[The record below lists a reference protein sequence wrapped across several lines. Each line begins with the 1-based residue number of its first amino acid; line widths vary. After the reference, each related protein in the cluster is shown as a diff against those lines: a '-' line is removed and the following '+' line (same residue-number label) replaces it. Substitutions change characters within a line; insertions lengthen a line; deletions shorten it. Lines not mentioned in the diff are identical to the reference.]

1 MGKPSQNSGI
11 RELPHLTTFV
21 RAAER
26 GGFTAAAAD
35 LGITQAAISQRIAIL
50 EKELRNSL
58 FDRRS
63 GRIALTEA
71 GQRLYEYARQIVDL
85 HERARSDI
93 GGFHPTISGDLHIAA
108 SSVPGEFFL
117 PALLSAF
124 HARHPQVHLRATVGD
139 SSSVIKDVEKGRA
152 SFGLIGQKAENPA
165 LETRSIGRDSLVLI
179 IPRGHPWATHRGVPL
194 SAITSEPLIIREPG
208 SGTRSALEKGLQRA
222 GTSLAALNV
231 LLELGSNA
239 AIKDAVKRGL
249 GVAFLS
255 RFAVERELNAKELR
269 AVSVQG
275 LGLRRHFYL
284 VYHRRRPLSRAAS
297 AFLQFLN
304 DHPLTPG
311 QRGGQHKQGL

>member
-1 MGKPSQNSGI
+1 MAKPSQNAEI
-11 RELPHLTTFV
+11 AELPHLATFARV
-21 RAAER
+21 AER

-35 LGITQAAISQRIAIL
+35 LGITQAAVSQRIAIL
-50 EKELRNSL
+50 EKELRISL
-58 FDRRS
+58 FDRWS

-85 HERARSDI
+85 HERARSDV
-93 GGFHPTISGDLHIAA
+93 GGFHPSISGDLPIAA
-108 SSVPGEFFL
+108 SSVPGEFLL

-124 HARHPQVHLRATVGD
+124 HAKHPQVHVRATVGD
-139 SSSVIKDVEKGRA
+139 SGSVIKDVEKGRA
-152 SFGLIGQKAENPA
+152 SFGLIGQKAESPA
-165 LETRSIGRDSLVLI
+165 LETRSIGRDSLVLV
-179 IPRGHPWATHRGVPL
+179 IPAGHPWATRRIVSL

-208 SGTRSALEKGLQRA
+208 SGTRSALEKGLHRA

-239 AIKDAVKRGL
+239 AIKDAVKREL

-255 RFAVERELNAKELR
+255 RLAVERELNAKELR

-275 LGLRRHFYL
+275 LGLTRHFYL

-297 AFLQFLN
+297 ALLQFLK
-304 DHPLTPG
+304 DHPLKPG
-311 QRGGQHKQGL
+311 QRGG